1 MAYKINEILLILI
14 HLNNRNW
21 IPNILD
27 MGLCMG
33 SVYMEMLERDL
44 DGGLDPRAHS
54 LTAHSETGRE
64 AGEIMRRMQSGSER
78 RLIPQADVHC

>member
-1 MAYKINEILLILI
+1 
-14 HLNNRNW
+14 
-21 IPNILD
+21 
-27 MGLCMG
+27 MGFEYIRYGPMYGKSLYG
-33 SVYMEMLERDL
+33 NARERDL